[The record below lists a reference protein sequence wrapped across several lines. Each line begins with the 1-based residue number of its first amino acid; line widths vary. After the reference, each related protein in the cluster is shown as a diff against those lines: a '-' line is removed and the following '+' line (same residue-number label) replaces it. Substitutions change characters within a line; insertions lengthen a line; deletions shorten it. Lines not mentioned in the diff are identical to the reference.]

1 MGVRLLF
8 DKLLAPALAAAGL
21 RSADALFRLG
31 GDPDATSLVTMVDV
45 PVDGTV
51 GRFHLKRY
59 YYPNWAASK
68 GLLGR
73 GTGWGTAPELQ
84 EFKNLE
90 FLRQKGV
97 SAVRPVAAA
106 ALTESRRLVRHA
118 LLTEHIPDAIDLA
131 KRLATPGDPVRDD
144 APTRRR
150 VAELLGRLVHRM
162 HMEAFTHRDFHARNV
177 LVRVDEDGPAVW
189 TCDCRRGGPPSMR
202 WKYIDDLATLDID
215 LAPVWPRE
223 DRLAVFQGYAG
234 QGQDAEGW
242 ASAVEARSA
251 RHTKT

>member
-97 SAVRPVAAA
+97 SAEDYVR
-106 ALTESRRLVRHA
+106 ESIVDPSA
-118 LLTEHIPDAIDLA
+118 FAVKGYSGDTM
-131 KRLATPGDPVRDD
+131 PGDFEDKLTPKEIDTLV
-144 APTRRR
+144 
-150 VAELLGRLVHRM
+150 EYLLGL
-162 HMEAFTHRDFHARNV
+162 
-177 LVRVDEDGPAVW
+177 
-189 TCDCRRGGPPSMR
+189 
-202 WKYIDDLATLDID
+202 
-215 LAPVWPRE
+215 
-223 DRLAVFQGYAG
+223 G
-234 QGQDAEGW
+234 QTGKG
-242 ASAVEARSA
+242 
-251 RHTKT
+251 K